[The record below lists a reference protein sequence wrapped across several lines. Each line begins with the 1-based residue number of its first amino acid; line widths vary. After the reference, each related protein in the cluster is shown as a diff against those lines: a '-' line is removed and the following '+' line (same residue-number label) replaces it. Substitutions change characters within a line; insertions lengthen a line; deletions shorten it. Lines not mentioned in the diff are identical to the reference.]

1 MVAGCEGDLRLE
13 RARRRRPR
21 RSDMTRRWESDGLD
35 PVGARDHA
43 RGSKDAPVT
52 LVKYGDYECPYCGEA
67 HPVLKELQERV
78 GEQVR
83 FVFRHFPLDTVH
95 SRARRAAQAAE
106 AAASQDRFWEMH
118 DLLYERQDDLGE
130 EDLMRHAAELGLD
143 LVRFEEDLANDNH
156 AWRIEED
163 RLGGDRAGVRGTPTL
178 FVNGDRYTGPMDL
191 DGLLAAVEKAAISP
205 SASLGEGGVAER
217 TGPLADLLD
226 EVCSERRGVNN
237 RTLKR
242 VVNLAVEIAR
252 EGREGRKI
260 GTLFVV
266 GDSEAVLEH
275 SRPMIL
281 DPLYGH
287 PQESKRIEDSD
298 LRETLKELAQLDGAF
313 VVSDEGVVISAA
325 RYIDAASDHLELPLG
340 LGSRHVAAASVSSR
354 TEAVA
359 VGVSES
365 STVRMFDDGE
375 LVAEIVPELWLL
387 GGFGSY
393 PNGSSMGRESRRS
406 TL

>member
-13 RARRRRPR
+13 RPRQRRPR
-21 RSDMTRRWESDGLD
+21 RSDMTRRWDSGGLD
-35 PVGARDHA
+35 PVGTRDHA
-43 RGSKDAPVT
+43 RGPKDAPVT

-67 HPVLKELQERV
+67 HPVLKELQEIV

-95 SRARRAAQAAE
+95 PRARRAAQAAE
-106 AAASQDRFWEMH
+106 AAASQGRFWEMH
-118 DLLYERQDDLGE
+118 DLLYERQGELGE
-130 EDLMRHAAELGLD
+130 EDLTRYAAELGLD
-143 LVRFEEDLANDNH
+143 LRRFEEDLTNDHH
-156 AWRIEED
+156 AWHIEED

-178 FVNGDRYTGPMDL
+178 FVNGVRYTGTLDL
-191 DGLLAAVEKAAISP
+191 EGLLAAVDEAAGGSVAP
-205 SASLGEGGVAER
+205 LGEGGVAER
-217 TGPLADLLD
+217 IGPLAHLLD

-237 RTLKR
+237 RTLRR

-287 PQESKRIEDSD
+287 PHESKRIEDPN
-298 LRETLKELAQLDGAF
+298 LHEVLKELAQLDGAF
-313 VVSDEGVVISAA
+313 VVSDEGVVLSAA
-325 RYIDAASDHLELPLG
+325 RYIDATSNHLELPLG

-354 TEAVA
+354 TDAVSVA
-359 VGVSES
+359 VSES
-365 STVRMFDDGE
+365 STVRMLDDGE
-375 LVAEIVPELWLL
+375 LVAEIVPELWIL
-387 GGFGSY
+387 GEYGSY
-393 PNGSSMGRESRRS
+393 LDGSRMGR
-406 TL
+406 